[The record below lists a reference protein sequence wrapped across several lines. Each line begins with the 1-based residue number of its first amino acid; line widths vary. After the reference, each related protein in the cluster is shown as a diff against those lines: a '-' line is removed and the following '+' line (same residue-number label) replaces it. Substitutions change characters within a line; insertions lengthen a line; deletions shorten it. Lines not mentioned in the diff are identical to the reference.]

1 MQSRVRKNSDQ
12 KTLFWLQND
21 IFFNGQVI
29 VNKAALVWEK
39 KKLEGSIQIKKRNN
53 WRPKLLELFS
63 PKFTE
68 N

>member
-1 MQSRVRKNSDQ
+1 M
-12 KTLFWLQND
+12 
-21 IFFNGQVI
+21 
-29 VNKAALVWEK
+29 NKAALVWEK
-39 KKLEGSIQIKKRNN
+39 KKKLDGSIQIKKRNN

>member
-1 MQSRVRKNSDQ
+1 M
-12 KTLFWLQND
+12 
-21 IFFNGQVI
+21 
-29 VNKAALVWEK
+29 NKAALVWEK
-39 KKLEGSIQIKKRNN
+39 KKLDGSIQIKKRNN